1 MNINY
6 HAFNVPVDVP
16 ERLPSNVTL
25 TNIHEVS
32 RRRSRFR
39 AGPASNAQLRT
50 EREYTPSF
58 RYELDRLKDTPELQ
72 PGRLSQF

>member
-16 ERLPSNVTL
+16 ERLPSNFTL
-25 TNIHEVS
+25 VNIHELR

-39 AGPASNAQLRT
+39 AGPASIAQLRT
-50 EREYTPSF
+50 ERE
-58 RYELDRLKDTPELQ
+58 
-72 PGRLSQF
+72 